1 MPDTG
6 IQKKSKFKDHAL
18 TAFLI
23 VVVCFIQGLAING
36 LYVPHGFLSGG
47 ITGLSLLLD
56 YTLEVPTWITIIV
69 LNIPVFLVAWK
80 RLKGE
85 FIIFSLF
92 STLVF
97 AAAIELTRGFTLPVE
112 NPLLAAMA
120 GAAIIGVSGAPVV
133 KRNASLGGTDV
144 IAVMLSRRYSI
155 PMGTFNIM
163 FNVIIMSV
171 LGVVSG
177 IELALSSMFAMF
189 VANVAFNFTVQGLN
203 RSVTVFIISDRWDEI
218 APLLLKDLH
227 RGVTYIPAEGAYT
240 GQPRKLVYSIVKTS
254 ELALIKRI
262 VKEHDPKALFSI
274 IEAKEV
280 VGRGFGSLN

>member
-1 MPDTG
+1 MPETG
-6 IQKKSKFKDHAL
+6 IQNKNKIKDRVL

-69 LNIPVFLVAWK
+69 LNIPVFLVAWR

-85 FIIFSLF
+85 FILFSLF

-203 RSVTVFIISDRWDEI
+203 RSVTVFIISERWDEI